1 MDVSFINKEKLMNLQ
16 ELTNSEKI
24 LLAEDLWDSVASN
37 EQLIPITE
45 DQKNILDK
53 RLAKYS
59 LDQDSGDSWHNV
71 RNRISNT

>member
-1 MDVSFINKEKLMNLQ
+1 MNLQ

-24 LLAEDLWDSVASN
+24 LLAEELWDSVASN
-37 EQLIPITE
+37 EQLFPITE
-45 DQKNILDK
+45 EQKNILDK

-59 LDQDSGDSWHNV
+59 LDLDSGDSWQNV

>member
-1 MDVSFINKEKLMNLQ
+1 MNLQ

-37 EQLIPITE
+37 EQLFPITE
-45 DQKNILDK
+45 EQKNILDK

-59 LDQDSGDSWHNV
+59 LEQDSGDSWQNV
-71 RNRISNT
+71 RNRISNA

>member
-1 MDVSFINKEKLMNLQ
+1 MNLQ
-16 ELTNSEKI
+16 ELSASEKI

-59 LDQDSGDSWHNV
+59 LDKDSGDSWQNV

>member
-1 MDVSFINKEKLMNLQ
+1 MNLQ

-37 EQLIPITE
+37 EQLFPITE
-45 DQKNILDK
+45 EQKNILEK

-59 LDQDSGDSWHNV
+59 LEQDSGDSWQNV
-71 RNRISNT
+71 KNRISNT

>member
-1 MDVSFINKEKLMNLQ
+1 MKLQ

-24 LLAEDLWDSVASN
+24 LLAEALWDSVASN
-37 EQLIPITE
+37 EQLFPITE
-45 DQKNILDK
+45 EQKNILDQ

-59 LDQDSGDSWHNV
+59 LEPDSGNSWQNV

>member
-1 MDVSFINKEKLMNLQ
+1 MNLQ
-16 ELTNSEKI
+16 ELSVSEKI

-59 LDQDSGDSWHNV
+59 LDQDSGDSWQNV

>member
-1 MDVSFINKEKLMNLQ
+1 MNLQ

-53 RLAKYS
+53 RLEKYS
-59 LDQDSGDSWHNV
+59 LNQDSGDSWQNV

>member
-1 MDVSFINKEKLMNLQ
+1 MDLQ

-45 DQKNILDK
+45 DQKNILNK

-59 LDQDSGDSWHNV
+59 LNQDSGDSWQNV

>member
-1 MDVSFINKEKLMNLQ
+1 MNLQ

-59 LDQDSGDSWHNV
+59 LNQDSGDSWQNV

>member
-1 MDVSFINKEKLMNLQ
+1 MNLQ
-16 ELTNSEKI
+16 ELTSSEKI

-59 LDQDSGDSWHNV
+59 LNQDSGDSWQNV

>member
-1 MDVSFINKEKLMNLQ
+1 MNLQ

-45 DQKNILDK
+45 DQKKILDK

-59 LDQDSGDSWHNV
+59 LDQNSGDSWQNV

>member
-1 MDVSFINKEKLMNLQ
+1 MNLQ

-24 LLAEDLWDSVASN
+24 LLAEELWDSVASN
-37 EQLIPITE
+37 EQLFPITE
-45 DQKNILDK
+45 EQKNILDK

-59 LDQDSGDSWHNV
+59 LDQDSGDSWQNV

>member
-1 MDVSFINKEKLMNLQ
+1 MNLQ

-37 EQLIPITE
+37 ELLFPITE
-45 DQKNILDK
+45 EQKSILKK
-53 RLAKYS
+53 RLSKYS
-59 LDQDSGDSWHNV
+59 IDRDSGDSWQNV

>member
-1 MDVSFINKEKLMNLQ
+1 MNLQ

-37 EQLIPITE
+37 EQLFPITK

-59 LDQDSGDSWHNV
+59 LNQDSGDSWQNV

>member
-1 MDVSFINKEKLMNLQ
+1 MNLQ

-45 DQKNILDK
+45 EQKNILDK

-59 LDQDSGDSWHNV
+59 LNQDSGDSWQNV

>member
-1 MDVSFINKEKLMNLQ
+1 MNLQ
-16 ELTNSEKI
+16 ELSNSEKI

-37 EQLIPITE
+37 EQLFPITE
-45 DQKNILDK
+45 EQKNILDK

-59 LDQDSGDSWHNV
+59 LDQDSGDSWQNV

>member
-1 MDVSFINKEKLMNLQ
+1 MNLQ

-24 LLAEDLWDSVASN
+24 LLAEELWDSVASN
-37 EQLIPITE
+37 EQLFPITE
-45 DQKNILDK
+45 EQKNILDN

-59 LDQDSGDSWHNV
+59 LDQDSGDSWQNV

>member
-1 MDVSFINKEKLMNLQ
+1 MNLQ

-37 EQLIPITE
+37 GQLIPITE

-59 LDQDSGDSWHNV
+59 LNQDSGDSWQNI